1 MTEEFDTD
9 LLGETVDDIEPDNG
23 KLGNAAPD
31 WGRSYGL
38 SELWTEIEDGLWV
51 GGTHDDDTVGEA
63 RESRHTWTGGFYVT
77 QDAEIGPNE
86 FNAVLTLYAWARP
99 VDWLVEEY
107 RWGIFDGGAAP
118 DLDKI
123 RDAVVWAHK
132 RWKNGDK
139 TLLRCQAGLS
149 RSTFFTALVLVR
161 DGWEVQQA
169 VDHIRR
175 KRSGHCLNVNG
186 SSAKGEFTKILYD
199 TPVEFWRD

>member
-1 MTEEFDTD
+1 MTEEEAT
-9 LLGETVDDIEPDNG
+9 TVEPTEVEEDSR
-23 KLGNAAPD
+23 KIGNQAPD

-38 SELWTEIEDGLWV
+38 TELWTEIEDGLWV
-51 GGTHDDDTVGEA
+51 GGTADADIVVNG
-63 RESRHTWTGGFYVT
+63 RGGYSSAFSGLMVT
-77 QDAEIGPNE
+77 EDAEITPDE
-86 FNAVLTLYAWARP
+86 FDAVLTLYAWARP

-107 RWGIFDGGAAP
+107 RWGIFDGGEAP
-118 DLDKI
+118 NVDKI

-132 RWKNGDK
+132 RWKSGDK

-186 SSAKGEFTKILYD
+186 SSAKGAFTKILYN

>member
-1 MTEEFDTD
+1 MTAEET
-9 LLGETVDDIEPDNG
+9 TVDPTDVKDDTQGSN
-23 KLGNAAPD
+23 KNTAPD

-38 SELWTEIEDGLWV
+38 TELWTEIEDGLWV
-51 GGTHDDDTVGEA
+51 GGTADADIVLNGRDGYD
-63 RESRHTWTGGFYVT
+63 SPFSGLIVT
-77 QDAEIGPNE
+77 EDAEIGPDD
-86 FNAVLTLYAWARP
+86 FDAVVTLYAWARP

-123 RDAVVWAHK
+123 KDAVVWAHK
-132 RWKNGDK
+132 RWKSGNK

-161 DGWEVQQA
+161 DGWEIQDA

-186 SSAKGEFTKILYD
+186 SSKKGEFTKILYN
-199 TPVEFWRD
+199 TPVEFWRE